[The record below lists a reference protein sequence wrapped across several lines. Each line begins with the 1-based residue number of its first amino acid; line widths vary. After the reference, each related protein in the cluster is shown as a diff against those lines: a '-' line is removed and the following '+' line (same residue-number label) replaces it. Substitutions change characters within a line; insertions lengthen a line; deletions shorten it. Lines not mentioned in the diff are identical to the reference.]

1 MGPLA
6 AQPRSTWQGLAI
18 TAASFLVTLF
28 TLWTFFVAPI
38 EARVT
43 RIESDRKDMEA
54 VLQRIEDKLDA
65 VSVMVERLDERTTVK
80 P

>member
-1 MGPLA
+1 MGPLT

-18 TAASFLVTLF
+18 TAASILVTLF

-43 RIESDRKDMEA
+43 RIESDRKDTEV